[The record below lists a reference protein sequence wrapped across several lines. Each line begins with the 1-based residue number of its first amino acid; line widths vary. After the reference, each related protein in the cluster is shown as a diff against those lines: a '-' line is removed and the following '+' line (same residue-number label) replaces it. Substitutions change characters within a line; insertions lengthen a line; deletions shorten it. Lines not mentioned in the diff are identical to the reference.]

1 MSDEKILAID
11 YGTKRIGLAI
21 NYLTL
26 AEPYGIIQHSDT
38 LLSDLQAIIV
48 KENVNQIIIGVSEQ
62 QMEHMSRQF
71 GEVVQQATGLPVEFV
86 DETLT
91 SKNVTEKLRTG
102 GAKLS
107 TRLGPI
113 DHFAAAEFL
122 QEWLD
127 SRS

>member
-1 MSDEKILAID
+1 MSETKILAID

-38 LLSDLQAIIV
+38 LLSDLQTIID
-48 KENVNQIIIGVSEQ
+48 KESIHQIIIGVSDREMAEQ
-62 QMEHMSRQF
+62 SRQF
-71 GEVVQQATGLPVEFV
+71 GAEVKQMTGMPVEFV
-86 DETLT
+86 DESYS
-91 SKNVTEKLRTG
+91 SKKVHQRLREG

-107 TRLGPI
+107 TRMGPI
-113 DHFAAAEFL
+113 DHYAAAEML

-127 SRS
+127 TQ